1 MMEPAALLRGWWAC
15 LPSVG
20 GTRRRA
26 ADRGEVGSVD
36 VMARDEDH
44 SRDLEAVL
52 LARGGQPVARY
63 TLDVPTGRWWW
74 SDELFEM
81 HGFAPHEVVPTTQLM
96 LAHKH
101 PDDVTRVAGVLAD
114 VTRTGDPFSCMHRIV
129 DATGRTRIL
138 GVVGQGDVDPET
150 GEVTQVAGYFM
161 DLTDSQEAFAQAHA
175 TRAVSASAA
184 RRATIEQAKG
194 ALMVVYGLD
203 DAEAFEVLRHHSSV
217 TNEPVRELA
226 ERLLASLAGG
236 HDGVS
241 LTREDLDHFF
251 ETPRPPTRASQVG

>member
-1 MMEPAALLRGWWAC
+1 MAQDTKDEKDQGLVAALLA
-15 LPSVG
+15 G
-20 GTRRRA
+20 GR
-26 ADRGEVGSVD
+26 
-36 VMARDEDH
+36 
-44 SRDLEAVL
+44 
-52 LARGGQPVARY
+52 QPVARY
-63 TLDVPTGRWWW
+63 TLDVPAGRWWW

-114 VTRTGDPFSCMHRIV
+114 VTRTGDPFSCMYRIV

-203 DAEAFEVLRHHSSV
+203 DDEAFEVLRHHSSV

-226 ERLLASLAGG
+226 ARLLGSLAGD
-236 HDGVS
+236 HDGAS

-251 ETPRPPTRASQVG
+251 ETPRPPSPASQVG

>member
-1 MMEPAALLRGWWAC
+1 MAQDTKDEKDQGLVAALLA
-15 LPSVG
+15 G
-20 GTRRRA
+20 GR
-26 ADRGEVGSVD
+26 
-36 VMARDEDH
+36 
-44 SRDLEAVL
+44 
-52 LARGGQPVARY
+52 QPVARY
-63 TLDVPTGRWWW
+63 TLDVPAGRWWW

-114 VTRTGDPFSCMHRIV
+114 VTRTGDPFSCMYRIV

-203 DAEAFEVLRHHSSV
+203 DDEAFEVLRHHSSV

>member
-1 MMEPAALLRGWWAC
+1 MAQDTKDEKDQGLVAALLA
-15 LPSVG
+15 G
-20 GTRRRA
+20 GQ
-26 ADRGEVGSVD
+26 
-36 VMARDEDH
+36 
-44 SRDLEAVL
+44 
-52 LARGGQPVARY
+52 QPVARY
-63 TLDVPTGRWWW
+63 TLDVPAGRWWW

-114 VTRTGDPFSCMHRIV
+114 VTRTGDPFSCMYRIV

-203 DAEAFEVLRHHSSV
+203 DDEAFEVLRHHSSV

-226 ERLLASLAGG
+226 ARLLGSLAGG
-236 HDGVS
+236 HDGAS

-251 ETPRPPTRASQVG
+251 ETPRPPSPASQVG

>member
-1 MMEPAALLRGWWAC
+1 MAQDTKDEKDQGLVAALLA
-15 LPSVG
+15 G
-20 GTRRRA
+20 GR
-26 ADRGEVGSVD
+26 
-36 VMARDEDH
+36 
-44 SRDLEAVL
+44 
-52 LARGGQPVARY
+52 QPVARY
-63 TLDVPTGRWWW
+63 TLDVPAGRWWW

-114 VTRTGDPFSCMHRIV
+114 VTRTGDPFSCMYRIV

-203 DAEAFEVLRHHSSV
+203 DDEAFEVLRHHSSV

-226 ERLLASLAGG
+226 ARLLGSLAGG
-236 HDGVS
+236 HDGAS

-251 ETPRPPTRASQVG
+251 ETPRPPSPASQVG